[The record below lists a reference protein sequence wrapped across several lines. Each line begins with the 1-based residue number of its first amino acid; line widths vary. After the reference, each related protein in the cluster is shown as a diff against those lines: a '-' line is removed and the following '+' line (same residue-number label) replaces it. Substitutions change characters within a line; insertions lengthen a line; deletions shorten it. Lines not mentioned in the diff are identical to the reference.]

1 MRENKIA
8 VLCPSK
14 NRLENC
20 IRLSESYKQHSSSQY
35 SDLYFVIDD
44 DNTECY
50 STLQE
55 NKIIVPVGR
64 RGIVDPM
71 NRAMPQIQNKYTSIF
86 FMGDDHVFRTQNWD
100 KVFLECIDQLG
111 GVAVVYGNDLH
122 QRHKLASS
130 CLMTTNIID
139 VLGHIYDPSFNHMWT
154 DNYWMSI
161 GQALNRLIYREDII
175 IEHMHPGAKKSK
187 MDANYHAVTALTEQ
201 DSGAWSNW
209 ITNTIDSTIEK
220 IKKELKL

>member
-1 MRENKIA
+1 
-8 VLCPSK
+8 V
-14 NRLENC
+14 
-20 IRLSESYKQHSSSQY
+20 
-35 SDLYFVIDD
+35 
-44 DNTECY
+44 
-50 STLQE
+50 
-55 NKIIVPVGR
+55 
-64 RGIVDPM
+64 
-71 NRAMPQIQNKYTSIF
+71 
-86 FMGDDHVFRTQNWD
+86 
-100 KVFLECIDQLG
+100 DQLG

-161 GQALNRLIYREDII
+161 GQRLNKLMYRQDII
-175 IEHMHPGAKKSK
+175 IEHMHPGANKSK
-187 MDANYHAVTALTEQ
+187 MDANYSAVTALTEQ